1 MNAFTS
7 LESLLFA
14 DINNDIDQ
22 MVLLDKQIKELE
34 AQLKA
39 RKDAIANKYGEGK
52 HQGNQYTAVVSL
64 SQRNTVAWKKV
75 AEEVEIPADIIAK
88 HTSTTSIITVSAK
101 A

>member
-7 LESLLFA
+7 LEALLFA
-14 DINNDIDQ
+14 DIENDIDQ
-22 MVLLDKQIKELE
+22 MVMVDKQIKQLE
-34 AQLKA
+34 EQLKA
-39 RKDAIANKYGEGK
+39 RKEAIANKYGEGK

-64 SQRNTVAWKKV
+64 SQRNTTAWKKV
-75 AEEVEIPADIIAK
+75 AEEVEIPADIVAK